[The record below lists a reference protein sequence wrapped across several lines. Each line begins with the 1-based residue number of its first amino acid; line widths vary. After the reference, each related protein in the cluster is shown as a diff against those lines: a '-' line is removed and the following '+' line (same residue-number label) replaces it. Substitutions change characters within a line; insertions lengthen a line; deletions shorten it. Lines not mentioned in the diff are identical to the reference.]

1 MNYKNKKIL
10 RQMVRHR
17 APDNFQV
24 QGVFNSSFLKA
35 SNLLLFC
42 TTVYRSVCTHIIF
55 DIYFQE
61 YLICNNSLQHSSMF
75 YRLCAT
81 WVSHFRRTLDNLI
94 NKILNNTSVKF
105 EGPTGILNRPQKKI
119 PNCTSN
125 YRLTFTVCQFIQGW
139 TWLENK
145 LTENQWKIAETIYT
159 DPLSK

>member
-1 MNYKNKKIL
+1 MNFHNICPNQSVNYKNKKIL

-24 QGVFNSSFLKA
+24 QGVFNSSFLKVKSTA

-42 TTVYRSVCTHIIF
+42 TTVGRSVCTHIIF

-105 EGPTGILNRPQKKI
+105 EGSTGILNWPQKKSQI
-119 PNCTSN
+119 VPVIID
-125 YRLTFTVCQFIQGW
+125 LLI
-139 TWLENK
+139 
-145 LTENQWKIAETIYT
+145 
-159 DPLSK
+159 LSVNLFREEPG

>member
-1 MNYKNKKIL
+1 MTFHKICPNQSVNYKNKKIL
-10 RQMVRHR
+10 RQIVRHR
-17 APDNFQV
+17 APYNFQV
-24 QGVFNSSFLKA
+24 QGVFNSSFLKVKSTA

-81 WVSHFRRTLDNLI
+81 CVSHFRRTLDNLI

-105 EGPTGILNRPQKKI
+105 EGPTGILNCPQKKSQI
-119 PNCTSN
+119 VPVIID
-125 YRLTFTVCQFIQGW
+125 L
-139 TWLENK
+139 L
-145 LTENQWKIAETIYT
+145 L
-159 DPLSK
+159 LSVNLFRDEPG